1 MNLDRLQTRL
11 DSLDSFELDKFGE
24 KALTTSIQ
32 IGQNTFRTKIINRIQ
47 NWDKDSL
54 TRGVADLE
62 DAVKL
67 HSSNSLNLVSE
78 AIENYFSDGNNSFVR
93 SKLLRLEK
101 ADLSETCSW
110 SGNPTEL
117 PRSAST
123 SSIPKHSSAE
133 TQVKDFQHSN
143 ICGCSACCGH
153 KIDTQSNFSQT
164 EQYFETVS
172 FFSTFGEPWSQP
184 GGKGN
189 PVNITYSY
197 NNLLDGSIQGINNA
211 DMKAAIEEAFGLW
224 SSVAP
229 LNFTEVQDSASNS
242 QIRIGQEYIDG
253 GNGTLAYAFAPT
265 NGDIR
270 FDNGENWNLNLF
282 LETAVHEIGH
292 SLGLAHED
300 SNSAIMNPTI
310 KNRFDGL
317 GSAFLLEDDINGIRS
332 LYGSGS
338 GSVNP
343 LDSSSSVPTPTP
355 SGFDGTSGNDIL
367 VGDDLANVIKGFAGD
382 DYLEGGRG
390 DDNLEGGSGA
400 DTFAFSS
407 LDGSV
412 DTILDFSSAEGDL
425 LEVSLAGFG
434 TGSGFSYSSNS
445 GALFFGNE
453 EFAILDNKPSFS
465 DVAAGFVAS

>member
-1 MNLDRLQTRL
+1 MNLDLLQTEL
-11 DSLDSFELDKFGE
+11 DFFDSFELDKFGD
-24 KALTTSIQ
+24 KSLTTAIQ
-32 IGQNTFRTKIINRIQ
+32 IGEHNFRPKIINLIK
-47 NWDKDSL
+47 NWDEDSL
-54 TRGVADLE
+54 TRSVADLE

-67 HSSNSLNLVSE
+67 PSSNSLNLVSE
-78 AIENYFSDGNNSFVR
+78 AIEDYFSDENNYFVQ

-101 ADLSETCSW
+101 AE
-110 SGNPTEL
+110 P
-117 PRSAST
+117 AST
-123 SSIPKHSSAE
+123 SSIPKHSLAE

-143 ICGCSACCGH
+143 ICGCSACCGNQ
-153 KIDTQSNFSQT
+153 IDTQSNFSQT
-164 EQYFETVS
+164 DQYFETVS
-172 FFSTFGEPWSQP
+172 FFSTFGVPWSQP

-197 NNLLDGSIQGINNA
+197 SNLLDGSIQGINNA
-211 DMKAAIEEAFGLW
+211 DMKASIEEAFGLW

-253 GNGTLAYAFAPT
+253 RNGTLAYAFAPT

-343 LDSSSSVPTPTP
+343 LDSSSPAPTP

-367 VGDDLANVIKGFAGD
+367 VGDDLANVIKGLAGN

-412 DTILDFSSAEGDL
+412 DTILDFSSAEGDR

-453 EFAILDNKPSFS
+453 EFAILANKPSFS

>member
-1 MNLDRLQTRL
+1 MILDRLQTRL

-47 NWDKDSL
+47 NWDEDSL

-78 AIENYFSDGNNSFVR
+78 AIEDYFSDGNNSFVQ
-93 SKLLRLEK
+93 
-101 ADLSETCSW
+101 
-110 SGNPTEL
+110 
-117 PRSAST
+117 
-123 SSIPKHSSAE
+123 SAE
-133 TQVKDFQHSN
+133 TQIKDFQHNNIS

-172 FFSTFGEPWSQP
+172 FFTTFGEPWSQP

-253 GNGTLAYAFAPT
+253 RNGTLAYAFAPT

-338 GSVNP
+338 GLVNP
-343 LDSSSSVPTPTP
+343 LDSSSPAPTP